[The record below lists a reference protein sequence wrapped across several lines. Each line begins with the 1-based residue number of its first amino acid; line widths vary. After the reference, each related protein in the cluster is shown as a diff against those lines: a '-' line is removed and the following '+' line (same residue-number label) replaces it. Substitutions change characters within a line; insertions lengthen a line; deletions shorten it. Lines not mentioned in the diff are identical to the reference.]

1 MLLFGGLVL
10 SFFLLFFS
18 SSLRLPFTQIPL
30 RHSFLSPNKNSHTPL
45 SQPTRQSQLNFF
57 LRFTPNPSEHTYAIQ
72 RYAGETERLYGVLN
86 THLANR
92 DYVAG
97 AGRGRYSIANIS
109 LVTAV
114 NVSRF
119 SSIDLR
125 RQFPNLQA
133 WLDRILARP
142 AVRKGLAVPSGLMKV
157 VNEAL
162 EGAVNGGDGE
172 EAEGLRKVV
181 EEGDR
186 LVREAKEK
194 FGYVYSSP

>member
-1 MLLFGGLVL
+1 MLNA
-10 SFFLLFFS
+10 
-18 SSLRLPFTQIPL
+18 RL
-30 RHSFLSPNKNSHTPL
+30 
-45 SQPTRQSQLNFF
+45 
-57 LRFTPNPSEHTYAIQ
+57 AD
-72 RYAGETERLYGVLN
+72 
-86 THLANR
+86 R
-92 DYVAG
+92 DYIAG
-97 AGRGRYSIANIS
+97 AGRGRYSIADIS
-109 LVTAV
+109 LVTVV

-119 SSIDLR
+119 GSIDLR

-133 WLDRILARP
+133 WVDRILARP

-162 EGAVNGGDGE
+162 EEAVNGGDGE

-181 EEGDR
+181 EGGDR